1 VQKQG
6 HQIMKNN
13 VLMSVALAL
22 AITGSLAGCG
32 RPQPSAEI
40 QPALSSA
47 ESFKVS
53 GEYEMHYNAVRTD
66 QLGVEIARAYGIE
79 RSKNK
84 VMLNI
89 SVLHKSPGSNTT
101 EPVDA
106 DISVVTHNLN
116 GQQKDLQLR
125 RIAENAAT
133 YYIGDVSFSGA
144 ETLVFEIKATPSGA
158 PAPIEATLTRE
169 FFAN

>member
-1 VQKQG
+1 
-6 HQIMKNN
+6 MKNN
-13 VLMSVALAL
+13 VLISVALAL
-22 AITGSLAGCG
+22 GISAALTGCG
-32 RPQPSAEI
+32 RPQPSAAI
-40 QPALSSA
+40 QPAQTGA

-66 QLGVEIARAYGIE
+66 QLSAEIARAYGIE

-84 VMLNI
+84 VLLNI
-89 SVLHKSPGSNTT
+89 SVLQKSPGSNTT
-101 EPVDA
+101 TPVDA

-133 YYIGDVSFSGA
+133 YYIGDASFSGA
-144 ETLVFEIKATPSGA
+144 ETLVFQIKATPAGSTT
-158 PAPIEATLTRE
+158 PIEATLTRE
-169 FFAN
+169 FFAD

>member
-1 VQKQG
+1 
-6 HQIMKNN
+6 MKNN
-13 VLMSVALAL
+13 VLMSVVLAL
-22 AITGSLAGCG
+22 GITGSLVGCG
-32 RPQPSAEI
+32 RPQPSAAI
-40 QPALSSA
+40 QPAQISS
-47 ESFKVS
+47 ESFKVV

-66 QLGVEIARAYGIE
+66 QLSVDIARAYGIE

-89 SVLHKSPGSNTT
+89 SVLHKSPGSNTS

-106 DISVVTHNLN
+106 EISVNAHNLN
-116 GQQKDLQLR
+116 AQQKDIQLR

-133 YYIGDVSFSGA
+133 YYIGDVSFSGE
-144 ETLVFEIKATPSGA
+144 ETLVFEIKATPAGSST
-158 PAPIEATLTRE
+158 PIEATLTRE

>member
-1 VQKQG
+1 
-6 HQIMKNN
+6 MKNN
-13 VLMSVALAL
+13 VLISIALAL
-22 AITGSLAGCG
+22 GITASLAGCG

-40 QPALSSA
+40 QPAQTGA
-47 ESFKVS
+47 ESFKVL

-66 QLGVEIARAYGIE
+66 QLSVDIARSYGIE

-84 VMLNI
+84 VLLNI

-144 ETLVFEIKATPSGA
+144 ETLVFEIKATPTGST
-158 PAPIEATLTRE
+158 APIEATLTRE

>member
-1 VQKQG
+1 
-6 HQIMKNN
+6 MKNN
-13 VLMSVALAL
+13 VLMNVVLAFG
-22 AITGSLAGCG
+22 ITGVLAGCG
-32 RPQPSAEI
+32 RPQPSAAI
-40 QPALSSA
+40 QPAQISG
-47 ESFKVS
+47 ESFKMS

-66 QLGVEIARAYGIE
+66 QLAVDIARAYGIE

-84 VMLNI
+84 AMLNV
-89 SVLHKSPGSNTT
+89 SVLHKSPGSNAT

-106 DISVVTHNLN
+106 EISVITHNLN

-144 ETLVFEIKATPSGA
+144 ETLVFEIKATPAGA
-158 PAPIEATLTRE
+158 TTPIEATLTRE
-169 FFAN
+169 FFAD